1 MITAVASKIEKISP
15 KVRHISQ
22 IVANASP
29 EHDAD
34 DIFQESV
41 LWLLEQAEKDPSIV
55 EQTDAYVIWGAT
67 TTGGKHAARASRTY
81 TRYVQAEPRVEND
94 DEDEDIEWIE
104 TLADSSNDPE
114 ARFIEN
120 EEISALAS
128 AIAQLTPANQKLV
141 TMLYNGFNQ
150 NEIADALGISKGAVS
165 QRKATVE
172 RQLAELLF

>member
-1 MITAVASKIEKISP
+1 MNAAVASKIEKISP
-15 KVRHISQ
+15 KVRQIAR

-41 LWLLEQAEKDPSIV
+41 LWLLEQEEKDPSIV

-81 TRYVQAEPRVEND
+81 TKYVHSEPAVEQ
-94 DEDEDIEWIE
+94 DEDEENIDWIE
-104 TLADSSNDPE
+104 TLADNSNNPE
-114 ARFIEN
+114 EVFIEN
-120 EEISALAS
+120 EEISHLAE
-128 AIAQLTPANQKLV
+128 AITQLTPANQKLV
-141 TMLYNGFNQ
+141 TMLYNGYSQ